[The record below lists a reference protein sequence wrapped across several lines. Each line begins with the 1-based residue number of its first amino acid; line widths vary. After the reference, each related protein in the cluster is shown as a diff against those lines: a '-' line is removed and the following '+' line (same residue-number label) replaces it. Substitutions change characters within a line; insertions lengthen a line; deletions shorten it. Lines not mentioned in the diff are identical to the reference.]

1 MYRST
6 SASLEI
12 TVGAFK
18 SATHGKERVR
28 VCIALRAAPMNGQIE
43 KWCCGRNLVYIVT
56 DRWVIHIR
64 ANLAL
69 KLCVIGESIHAPSG
83 Q

>member
-1 MYRST
+1 
-6 SASLEI
+6 
-12 TVGAFK
+12 
-18 SATHGKERVR
+18 
-28 VCIALRAAPMNGQIE
+28 MNGQIE
-43 KWCCGRNLVYIVT
+43 KWCSGRNLVYIVT
-56 DRWVIHIR
+56 DCRVIHIR

>member
-1 MYRST
+1 
-6 SASLEI
+6 
-12 TVGAFK
+12 
-18 SATHGKERVR
+18 
-28 VCIALRAAPMNGQIE
+28 MNGQIE